1 VLADIVTEGSPPEF
15 AIVDGEV
22 DVVYDGI
29 APMKCCADEAGDV
42 VVEAMRTGFEGA
54 VALPLVPIE
63 DEESVVA
70 RLGIEEVVG
79 EFTTNHAC
87 CEGRVENIQRIA
99 DIIRG
104 VVILPGEQFSINEYV
119 GRRTAEKG
127 FVPAGTIQ
135 QGRFVDGVGGG
146 ISQFAT
152 TMFNAAF
159 FAGLD
164 FEAYQSHSIYISRY
178 PYGREATLSYPLPD
192 LVVANN
198 TPYGMLIWT
207 GYTSTSITVEL
218 WSTPYF
224 DVEQTGQSSYNIGE
238 CTRVETFRSRTD
250 PDGEVLEDMV
260 FATYRPGEGLDCNG
274 DPTPEID

>member
-1 VLADIVTEGSPPEF
+1 
-15 AIVDGEV
+15 
-22 DVVYDGI
+22 
-29 APMKCCADEAGDV
+29 
-42 VVEAMRTGFEGA
+42 
-54 VALPLVPIE
+54 
-63 DEESVVA
+63 
-70 RLGIEEVVG
+70 
-79 EFTTNHAC
+79 
-87 CEGRVENIQRIA
+87 
-99 DIIRG
+99 
-104 VVILPGEQFSINEYV
+104 
-119 GRRTAEKG
+119 
-127 FVPAGTIQ
+127 
-135 QGRFVDGVGGG
+135 
-146 ISQFAT
+146 
-152 TMFNAAF
+152 MFNAAF

-224 DVEQTGQSSYNIGE
+224 DVEQTGQSSYTIGE
-238 CTRVETFRSRTD
+238 CTREETFRSRTD